1 MFPHIQVVI
10 RPKMKGNR
18 SPVSSVTFLRIFFR
32 KSMKSIPDKGA
43 TNDGRANRLIHKN
56 TASTLL
62 NSELRSCVESKSTS
76 KECWLTSL
84 ISGSSLLGV
93 LNLAANPRNGCPSSR
108 LPSPSAYSFNYTIKE
123 T

>member
-1 MFPHIQVVI
+1 MFPHIQAVT
-10 RPKMKGNR
+10 RPKMKGNK
-18 SPVSSVTFLRIFFR
+18 SPISSVIFLCIFFR
-32 KSMKSIPDKGA
+32 KSMKSIPDNGA
-43 TNDGRANRLIHKN
+43 TNDGSANRLINKK

-84 ISGSSLLGV
+84 ISGSSSLGV
-93 LNLAANPRNGCPSSR
+93 IYLAANPRNGHPSSK
-108 LPSPSAYSFNYTIKE
+108 LPSPSAYSFNYITK